1 MAQFGKGTSSL
12 DSLKYL
18 FSRFSPYFK
27 DYKFQFFLL
36 ILGMIMVAAGTTASA
51 YIIKPVLDKIF
62 IEKNQE
68 LLTYLP
74 FAVVLVYAIKGSG
87 TFLQSYYAAYIG
99 QDIVRKIRD
108 KLLAK
113 ILSFEM
119 NFFHEWRSGELI
131 SRNIND
137 IERVRG
143 VVSTILPMMARET
156 LTIFGLLGYVIYLS
170 PKMAILSILF
180 IPLTAKPLSVLAKK
194 MKKLS
199 HSAQEKLSDLTARLS
214 EIFNNI
220 EIIKANATEDFEHR
234 RFKAENRKIFEL
246 NIKATKTTEL
256 VSPMMEIVGSLAIAL
271 VIMYGGH
278 EVIGGKMSVGSFFS
292 FLAALFMLYTPIKR
306 VSKLY
311 NSMQD
316 AIAASERIFS
326 LLERDNKIIGG
337 KSLLD
342 EHINS
347 IEFKN
352 IFLSYDDK
360 TALQDINFVAKRGEK
375 IALVGNS
382 GGGKSSIV
390 NLLLRFYEQ
399 DSGEIYFNDKEISSL
414 TLKSLRDSI
423 SIVTQRIYIF
433 NDSVAS
439 NVAYGQDVDRDKV
452 ISSLKKANAWSFI
465 EELEDGIDTKINE
478 FGTNLSGG
486 QRQRIAIARA
496 IYRDPKILIFDE
508 ATSALDTKSEK
519 EITDALEKISK
530 DKITFIIAHR
540 LKTIENADQIVVL
553 KEGKVECIGKNRELL
568 KHCDEFINLNG
579 GQK

>member
-1 MAQFGKGTSSL
+1 MNSI
-12 DSLKYL
+12 KYL

-36 ILGMIMVAAGTTASA
+36 ILGMFMVAGGTTASA

-87 TFLQSYYAAYIG
+87 TFLQSYNAAFIG
-99 QDIVRKIRD
+99 QDIVKRIRD
-108 KLLAK
+108 RLLGK

-119 NFFHEWRSGELI
+119 GFFHEYRSGELI

-143 VVSTILPMMARET
+143 VVSNILPMMARET
-156 LTIFGLLGYVIYLS
+156 LTIIGLLLYVIYLS

-180 IPLTAKPLSVLAKK
+180 IPLTAKPLSMLAKK
-194 MKKLS
+194 MKRLS
-199 HSAQEKLSDLTARLS
+199 HTAQEKLSDLTSRLS

-220 EIIKANATEDFEHR
+220 EIIKANATEEYEHK
-234 RFKAENRKIFEL
+234 RFKEENQKIFEV

-256 VSPMMEIVGSLAIAL
+256 VSPMMEIAGSFAIAL

-278 EVIGGKMSVGSFFS
+278 EVIGGNMSVGSFFS

-316 AIAASERIFS
+316 AIAASERIFV
-326 LLERDNKIIGG
+326 LLERENKIVGG
-337 KSLLD
+337 RESISQDIKT
-342 EHINS
+342 
-347 IEFKN
+347 IEFRD
-352 IFLSYDDK
+352 ISLSYDDK
-360 TALQDINFVAKRGEK
+360 EALKEINFIANKGEK

-399 DSGEIYFNDKEISSL
+399 DSGEIYFNDKKISSL
-414 TLKSLRDSI
+414 DLKSLRDTI

-433 NDSVAS
+433 NDSVAA
-439 NVAYGQDVDRDKV
+439 NVAYGLEIDRDKV
-452 ISSLKKANAWSFI
+452 IESLKKANAWSFI
-465 EELEDGIDTKINE
+465 DELDNGIDTNINE

-508 ATSALDTKSEK
+508 ATSALDTQSEK
-519 EITDALEKISK
+519 EITDALEQISK

-540 LKTIENADQIVVL
+540 LKTIEDADKILVL
-553 KEGKVECIGKNRELL
+553 KSGKIVCEGKNRELL
-568 KHCDEFINLNG
+568 KHCDEFISLNG